1 MSHTILQPSDR
12 EAIMDSKTDLAN
24 VSAASERFFRL
35 YHAHC
40 VSPDRDTL
48 FSLLEAGH
56 SLNDRLRMGADL
68 DFFDVPEF
76 TALKCLRN
84 YFHHHQ
90 ELRHVVRLIP
100 LAECPIVTDLMVL
113 CLVPRE
119 TVVAAIDQTMERRQN
134 EARQACQ
141 GVFHWYGSVVN
152 INPALFNFVVSAY
165 ERLRDRGI
173 LLSGEAV
180 EKFEDSY
187 RHEEENGFPHMVDG
201 GLVTTAGSVNELLRA
216 IMSTEGL

>member
-1 MSHTILQPSDR
+1 
-12 EAIMDSKTDLAN
+12 MDSKTDLAN
-24 VSAASERFFRL
+24 VSAGSERFFRL

-40 VSPDRDTL
+40 VSPDRDIL

-56 SLNDRLRMGADL
+56 SLNDRLRTGADL

-90 ELRHVVRLIP
+90 ELRHVVRVIP
-100 LAECPIVTDLMVL
+100 IAEYPIVTDLMVL

-119 TVVAAIDQTMERRQN
+119 TVVAAIDQTTERRQN
-134 EARQACQ
+134 ESRQACQ
-141 GVFHWYGSVVN
+141 DVFHWYGSVVN

-165 ERLRDRGI
+165 ERLRGRGI
-173 LLSGEAV
+173 LLPGAAV
-180 EKFEDSY
+180 EKFEENY
-187 RHEEENGFPHMVDG
+187 RHEDENGFPHMVDG
-201 GLVTTAGSVNELLRA
+201 GLVTTAGSVSELLTTILSA
-216 IMSTEGL
+216 KVL